1 MLNNNY
7 IFAENVV
14 KFVKNYDVNVFDEK
28 TAWMMKNNNI
38 NTFNKK
44 MISAFNKQVNKI
56 LKIDKSF
63 NFCCLQQELEI
74 EDSEQSVFLTCNE

>member
-28 TAWMMKNNNI
+28 TAWMMKNDN
-38 NTFNKK
+38 
-44 MISAFNKQVNKI
+44 ISALNEEVISTLSEQVSKT
-56 LKIDKSF
+56 LRIDEFF
-63 NFCCLQQELEI
+63 NFCCLH
-74 EDSEQSVFLTCNE
+74 